1 MGEPGSGGPRRP
13 RVVVTTTA
21 SLDGRITTS
30 RAERLLDPG
39 VSERWHAAWPG
50 DVDDLLEQR
59 RAWIEDHHGPTVTL
73 EGSGTFVADEV
84 ESPYAAAGSTP
95 DDAAP
100 LTDHLPR
107 RAPRWFAVVDARGRV
122 DWTYF
127 GDDTT
132 ALLVLV
138 CRSTP
143 LGYLARLRD
152 VGVGYLVVGDER
164 VDLAVA
170 LQRLGD
176 TLGATC
182 VVSDGGGGLNGALLR
197 AGLVDELH
205 VVTFPAL
212 VGGLGTPSFVDGPPL
227 PPGGE
232 PTRVR
237 PLGVVTGSAGST
249 WARYAVT
256 PA

>member
-1 MGEPGSGGPRRP
+1 MDEPRSGGQRP

-39 VSERWHAAWPG
+39 VADRWRAAWPD
-50 DVDDLLEQR
+50 DVDDLHEQR
-59 RAWIEDHHGPTVTL
+59 RAWIEEHDAPTVTL
-73 EGSGTFVADEV
+73 EGSGTFVADDV
-84 ESPYAAAGSTP
+84 ESPWAAASSP
-95 DDAAP
+95 SDEALFA
-100 LTDHLPR
+100 DHLPR
-107 RAPRWFAVVDARGRV
+107 RAPRWFVVVDARGRV

-143 LGYLARLRD
+143 PGYLARLRE
-152 VGVGYLVVGDER
+152 VGVGYLVVGDDR
-164 VDLAVA
+164 VDLALA
-170 LQRLGD
+170 LERLGD

-212 VGGLGTPSFVDGPPL
+212 VGGLGTPTFLDGPPL

-237 PLGVVTGSAGST
+237 PLGVVTGAAGST
-249 WARYAVT
+249 WARYAVG

>member
-1 MGEPGSGGPRRP
+1 MDGPRSGRQRRP

-21 SLDGRITTS
+21 SLDGRITPT

-39 VSERWHAAWPG
+39 VSDRWRAAWPA

-59 RAWIEDHHGPTVTL
+59 RAWVEAHHAPTVTL
-73 EGSGTFVADEV
+73 EGSGTFVADDV
-84 ESPYAAAGSTP
+84 ESRYAAEGSAP
-95 DDAAP
+95 DES
-100 LTDHLPR
+100 LLSDHLPR

-143 LGYLARLRD
+143 PGYLARLRE
-152 VGVGYLVVGDER
+152 VGVGYLVVGDDR

-170 LQRLGD
+170 LRRLGD
-176 TLGATC
+176 
-182 VVSDGGGGLNGALLR
+182 
-197 AGLVDELH
+197 
-205 VVTFPAL
+205 AL
-212 VGGLGTPSFVDGPPL
+212 VGGLGTPSFLDGPPL

-237 PLGVVTGSAGST
+237 PLGVVTGAAIST
-249 WARYAVT
+249 WARYAVG

>member
-1 MGEPGSGGPRRP
+1 MDEPRSGGPGRP

-21 SLDGRITTS
+21 SLDGRITPS
-30 RAERLLDPG
+30 RAERLLEKG
-39 VSERWHAAWPG
+39 VFDRWRAAWPG
-50 DVDDLLEQR
+50 DVDDLHEQR
-59 RAWIEDHHGPTVTL
+59 RAWIEEHHAPTVTL

-84 ESPYAAAGSTP
+84 ESAYAPAGSAP
-95 DDAAP
+95 DDDLPA
-100 LTDHLPR
+100 DHLPR
-107 RAPRWFAVVDARGRV
+107 RAPRWFVVVDARGRV

-143 LGYLARLRD
+143 PGYLARLRE

-164 VDLAVA
+164 VDLAMA

-227 PPGGE
+227 SPGGE

-237 PLGVVTGSAGST
+237 PLGVVTGAGGST
-249 WARYAVT
+249 WARYAVD
-256 PA
+256 PS